1 MIELK
6 EVTKQFDDF
15 KVLDKISLTI
25 PKGAAFGL
33 LGSNG
38 AGKST
43 MMKVLTGVYQMDA
56 GEILLDGKPVQI
68 HNTRDAQAL
77 GKQTGMDARRGK
89 LTWPGL
95 HGPEAARREAESQTK
110 RALAA
115 LEAFGEDGA
124 FLHALAVRMLGRDR

>member
-1 MIELK
+1 MRRRWAWR
-6 EVTKQFDDF
+6 F
-15 KVLDKISLTI
+15 KFRTTFWTCR
-25 PKGAAFGL
+25 G
-33 LGSNG
+33 
-38 AGKST
+38 
-43 MMKVLTGVYQMDA
+43 
-56 GEILLDGKPVQI
+56 
-68 HNTRDAQAL
+68 DAQAL

>member
-1 MIELK
+1 MIRFLANILMDRPRDYEDPGVRRVYGMLCGA
-6 EVTKQFDDF
+6 VGAG
-15 KVLDKISLTI
+15 LRLA
-25 PKGAAFGL
+25 GAADVKL
-33 LGSNG
+33 
-38 AGKST
+38 A
-43 MMKVLTGVYQMDA
+43 A
-56 GEILLDGKPVQI
+56 GERFAQALGMAFQIQDDLLDVQG
-68 HNTRDAQAL
+68 DAQAL